1 MGSLLLARRFI
12 RKQKELTHGMQG
24 RSGRQSP
31 LTRFYLKDSRSCR
44 QTLLP
49 GQIRSSRFPH
59 PKLCASER
67 VEKFVESL
75 NKTERES
82 LINELQKY
90 KEAGPARSKEV
101 SVEQLRLI
109 FIFNCIPFIG
119 FGFLDNAIMILA
131 GEYIDFTIG
140 AALGIST
147 MAAAAFGNLISDLAG
162 VGLAGY
168 VEVLCG
174 KAGLPAPNLTP
185 EQMELNKTRIVANVG
200 KALGIMIGCLV
211 GMFPLLF
218 IDVKHDQEGE

>member
-90 KEAGPARSKEV
+90 KEAV
-101 SVEQLRLI
+101 